1 MAKKEV
7 TKAPTGLSVVRSE
20 DKFTASWKIGD
31 KDYADGQY
39 FQYAIDNTGKISWLP
54 TKNTAIG
61 TKTASRVIT
70 TINKSNYYP
79 NTDSEGNNKP
89 FLYNICFRVK
99 GNRKKYTTRSGRK
112 KKTHSPSA
120 SAWVRKDFVVNPPK
134 KPILIAKLDEE
145 LTNVCTFSWNAPY
158 ESNDSYIFTDV
169 QWQTIFVKNSSEAD
183 GSKLDWSNAEEG
195 VAGAEGSK
203 TLTEDTSILY
213 KDGNSY
219 TRWFRARSR
228 GPRGVY
234 DDDGSNGWVYEKHVY
249 ALSHQAD
256 VTGTSASETE
266 EGGFQCTV
274 DWTAGQ
280 SGGQNPIDKTIA
292 QYTITTPDKG
302 LTCPSGASWKN
313 ANISRDTEAGDAAV
327 FGIDDQLG
335 KDQCLFIRVNTQH
348 DNNIT
353 YGKPQLSYVG
363 FLKDPSGLSVST
375 DNVTHKA
382 TITATNNSAVEDSI
396 LIVRYVPSSGDPI
409 DVGVIPHGS
418 TSVTVQ
424 CPNWDDQKAIAFDVY
439 AIVGTVVKQTRADGV
454 DSYSVTVGMRSQNT
468 VSEGGAVPVAPKNV
482 SVSRVEGKSDTVR
495 VDWDWPWSE
504 AGSAEISWSDHDDAW
519 ESTDEPESFLI
530 SNLHA
535 SHWNI
540 SGLETGKTWYVRVRL
555 IAGNMATSENVTYGP
570 WSDVSQ
576 GTIDLSSAPNKPVL
590 ILSNSV
596 IPEDGSTIASWVYT
610 TTDNTAQAYAEVA
623 IVENGEYIPIAH
635 SLTAQHVTIPAQ
647 SENYTLYTG
656 NIYNLVCRVKSAS
669 GKLSEWSDIVSLT
682 VAEPITC
689 EIVQTSLVRQRI
701 ETNPREFGPDGL
713 LTFETELE
721 EGFAKLQANLEPT
734 QEGSGTPSPSN
745 VRPIRGHSGVDVN
758 VGGKN
763 WFDSS
768 LLKDQEGWNTF
779 DVHLKPNTIYT
790 MSSNLPQAKTSELAA
805 YFIQENISPSSTTI
819 IYAGHSFT
827 VTTPSDGI
835 VQIQQRRIGGTD
847 SFQNYE
853 WQIEL
858 GSTATPYEPY
868 QQPQTTT
875 QDFNVSLTP
884 TSTDTT
890 PYLFKA
896 VGDVYGDRLEDKIVG
911 GTIAWNQLARYI
923 ASGAPNGITY
933 TWNKDGSYT
942 LNGTATENSYRFVY
956 NGIPA
961 NHVSLLEAVS
971 SSDDVHM
978 WFAGYTNT
986 NKKRT
991 VYKPPASYGVCLYV
1005 PSGVTLDNV
1014 KVYPQ
1019 VHDLTQMFGSTIADY
1034 IYSLEQSQ
1042 AGAGVA
1048 WFKKLFPNDYY
1059 AYNAGKLL
1067 SVEGLQSH
1075 NTVGFNQWDEEWEVG
1090 GLTWATGQPAE
1101 LTDRWRS
1108 KNFCK
1113 CLPDTNYYVNRAISI
1128 FFYDAEQNFI
1138 SYNGSPIRDRII
1150 TTPINC
1156 HYFKVTDSS
1165 STTYNH
1171 DTCINL
1177 SNPTRNGEYEPYE
1190 KHSYPLDSSLTL
1202 RGIPKLDASNNLY
1215 YDGDEYTSD
1224 GKVKRKYG
1232 VVDLGTLD
1240 WSTNGGEAN
1249 RFRAEPSPAVASPTT
1264 YNDRLTGFICSKY
1277 PPSTNYSLSDIDNE
1291 CMVRY
1296 GGEIF
1301 VRDSAYTDAATF
1313 KAAMSGVMLVYE
1325 LATPTTETA
1334 TPYTNPQI
1342 VSKYGTLEYV
1352 TNSIVPVGHKTTY
1365 LTRDIFGG
1373 YVDLISGKLVVD
1385 KVSVDLGSLEWVYQA
1400 SGTLVAPY
1408 MYATVKNL
1416 GIKRL
1421 GAFGTTVHNIICSKY
1436 TTVARNTTAFVDKT
1450 ICADGDAYAVTQIQI
1465 KDSSYTNAT
1474 TFKSAMNGVQLVY
1487 ELATPQAYQLTPQ
1500 QVNTLVGTNN
1510 VWSDSGQ
1517 VEVRIAESMR
1527 DVDTLTKM
1535 PLSIKVTG
1543 AGDGGITTVVVER
1556 AEDYLMVRP
1565 DETNFNGNKG
1575 EMVLQ
1580 TSPPLVGINQVSF
1593 NTEDLIGPMDD
1604 GAVYNIVATV
1614 QDGLRQ
1620 KDSVTLPFEV
1630 HWEHQAEEPSAEVVI
1645 DEENLIAYI
1654 KPIAPAN
1661 ADPEDVA
1668 DIYRLSADKP
1678 ELIVEGA
1685 IFGETYVD
1693 PYPALGDMGGHRIV
1707 TRTKNGDYITEGN
1720 QIAMIDSPE
1729 LGVNPIENEDLLN
1742 VIDFEG
1748 RQIRFYWETDY
1759 SNTWAKDFQETT
1771 YLGGSIE
1778 GDWNPA
1784 VSRSGTL
1791 SSKAITVLDQEM
1803 LKDVRRLADYPG
1815 ICHVRTADGSS
1826 YAADV
1831 QVSEDYTDD
1840 EKGMVTNYSLSI
1852 TKVGSQGFDGMT
1864 KEQWDDENPVE
1875 VEEEV

>member
-7 TKAPTGLSVVRSE
+7 TKAPTGLSIVRSE

-39 FQYAIDNTGKISWLP
+39 FQYAIDTTGKVSWLP

-61 TKTASRVIT
+61 VKTTSRVIT
-70 TINKSNYYP
+70 TIDKSNYYP

-99 GNRKKYTTRSGRK
+99 GNRKKYIARSGRK

-120 SAWVRKDFVVNPPK
+120 SAWVRKDFMVNPPK
-134 KPILIAKLDEE
+134 KPTLTSALDEE

-195 VAGAEGSK
+195 VDGAEGSK
-203 TLTEDTSILY
+203 TFTEDTSILY

-348 DNNIT
+348 DSNIT

-424 CPNWDDQKAIAFDVY
+424 CPNWDDQKAIAFEVY
-439 AIVGTVVKQTRADGV
+439 AIVGTTVKQTRADGV
-454 DSYSVTVGMRSQNT
+454 DSYSVSVDMRSQNT

-519 ESTDEPESFLI
+519 ESTDGPESFLI

-555 IAGNMATSENVTYGP
+555 IAGNMATSEDVTYGP

-647 SENYTLYTG
+647 SENYTLSTG
-656 NIYNLVCRVKSAS
+656 NVYNLVCRVKSAS

-682 VAEPITC
+682 VAKPISC
-689 EIVQTSLVRQRI
+689 EIAQTSLVRQRI
-701 ETNPREFGPDGL
+701 EANPRGFGPDDL

-721 EGFAKLQANLEPT
+721 EDFAKLQANLTPV

-745 VRPIRGHSGVDVN
+745 VRPIRGHGGVTVY
-758 VGGKN
+758 
-763 WFDSS
+763 DSPT
-768 LLKDQEGWNTF
+768 QNAE
-779 DVHLKPNTIYT
+779 
-790 MSSNLPQAKTSELAA
+790 
-805 YFIQENISPSSTTI
+805 
-819 IYAGHSFT
+819 
-827 VTTPSDGI
+827 DGESYS
-835 VQIQQRRIGGTD
+835 V
-847 SFQNYE
+847 
-853 WQIEL
+853 
-858 GSTATPYEPY
+858 
-868 QQPQTTT
+868 
-875 QDFNVSLTP
+875 DFNVSLTP

-911 GTIAWNQLARYI
+911 GTVAWNQLFNNY
-923 ASGAPNGITY
+923 
-933 TWNKDGSYT
+933 GST
-942 LNGTATENSYRFVY
+942 
-956 NGIPA
+956 
-961 NHVSLLEAVS
+961 
-971 SSDDVHM
+971 
-978 WFAGYTNT
+978 
-986 NKKRT
+986 RT
-991 VYKPPASYGVCLYV
+991 VYNVLLTPHGNSIDAVGTVSGSTSFLALTTNFTFKRDGRKYLVRTNKDIGSWGINGYILHTTTGFIFSQNEGTDWNYGSLGIYV
-1005 PSGVTLDNV
+1005 TDGAEVSLNNISFEIF
-1014 KVYPQ
+1014 
-1019 VHDLTQMFGSTIADY
+1019 DLTQMFGSTIADY

-1048 WFKKLFPNDYY
+1048 WFKKLFPKDYY
-1059 AYNAGKLL
+1059 AYNAGELL

-1075 NTVGFNQWDEEWEVG
+1075 DTVGFNQWDEEWVNGTWNTNGTISTSSTSRNVSCKNPIKVFPNTTYYFHCGAYPTVG
-1090 GLTWATGQPAE
+1090 GYGVADVYLFDENMKFLGYYPPGGYLGKNTFEIKTTNKTRYITFTTYYLTYG
-1101 LTDRWRS
+1101 
-1108 KNFCK
+1108 
-1113 CLPDTNYYVNRAISI
+1113 
-1128 FFYDAEQNFI
+1128 
-1138 SYNGSPIRDRII
+1138 
-1150 TTPINC
+1150 
-1156 HYFKVTDSS
+1156 
-1165 STTYNH
+1165 TTYNH
-1171 DTCINL
+1171 DICINL
-1177 SNPTRNGEYEPYE
+1177 SDPSRNGEYEPYE

-1232 VVDLGTLD
+1232 VVDLGSLD
-1240 WSTNGGEAN
+1240 WTWNSTYSTWNSGAIENTVKKDGYTQN
-1249 RFRAEPSPAVASPTT
+1249 MTPP
-1264 YNDRLTGFICSKY
+1264 FICNTYEPISMSRLLNESVY
-1277 PPSTNYSLSDIDNE
+1277 GRISYNPSYGNMFIKMADNS
-1291 CMVRY
+1291 VQP
-1296 GGEIF
+1296 
-1301 VRDSAYTDAATF
+1301 
-1313 KAAMSGVMLVYE
+1313 SGYLVYE

-1385 KVSVDLGSLEWVYQA
+1385 KVSVDLGSLDY
-1400 SGTLVAPY
+1400 TLNATNRF
-1408 MYATVKNL
+1408 YATLPSPAKPTGSYNVASDCLCDVYASKTQNQVFAGVI
-1416 GIKRL
+1416 GIAPQATV
-1421 GAFGTTVHNIICSKY
+1421 GATVYIYDS
-1436 TTVARNTTAFVDKT
+1436 
-1450 ICADGDAYAVTQIQI
+1450 AYATADAI
-1465 KDSSYTNAT
+1465 KSGLQGRM
-1474 TFKSAMNGVQLVY
+1474 FCY
-1487 ELATPQAYQLTPQ
+1487 ELATPQTYQLTPQ

-1593 NTEDLIGPMDD
+1593 NTDDLIGPMDD

-1614 QDGLRQ
+1614 QDGLGQ

-1630 HWEHQAEEPSAEVVI
+1630 HWEHQAEEPSAEIVI

-1707 TRTKNGDYITEGN
+1707 TRTKNGDYITEEN

-1742 VIDFEG
+1742 IIDFEG

-1875 VEEEV
+1875 VEEGI

>member
-7 TKAPTGLSVVRSE
+7 TKAPTGLSIARSE
-20 DKFTASWKIGD
+20 NQFTASWKIGD

-39 FQYAIDNTGKISWLP
+39 FQYAIDTTGKVSWLP

-61 TKTASRVIT
+61 TKTTSRVIA
-70 TINKSNYYP
+70 TISKSNYYP
-79 NTDSEGNNKP
+79 NTDSGGNNKP

-99 GNRKKYTTRSGRK
+99 GNRKKYTTGSGRK
-112 KKTHSPSA
+112 KKTHNPSA

-134 KPILIAKLDEE
+134 KPTLASALDEE
-145 LTNVCTFSWNAPY
+145 LTNVCTFSWSAPY

-169 QWQTIFVKNSSEAD
+169 QWQTILVKNSSESN

-195 VAGAEGSK
+195 TGGAEGSK
-203 TLTEDTSILY
+203 TITEDTSILY
-213 KDGNSY
+213 KKGNSY
-219 TRWFRARSR
+219 TRWFRVRSR

-234 DDDGSNGWVYEKHVY
+234 TADGSNGWVYEKHVY

-292 QYTITTPDKG
+292 QYTITTPDEG
-302 LTCPSGASWKN
+302 LTCPSGASWKD

-348 DNNIT
+348 DSNTT

-409 DVGVIPHGS
+409 DIGVIPHGS

-424 CPNWDDQKAIAFDVY
+424 CPNWDDQEAIAFDVY

-468 VSEGGAVPVAPKNV
+468 ISEGGAVPVAPKNV

-555 IAGNMATSENVTYGP
+555 IAGNMATSDGVTYGP

-623 IVENGEYIPIAH
+623 IVENGAYIPIAH

-647 SENYTLYTG
+647 SENYTLSTG

-689 EIVQTSLVRQRI
+689 EIVQTSLVHEHI
-701 ETNPREFGPDGL
+701 ETNPRE
-713 LTFETELE
+713 
-721 EGFAKLQANLEPT
+721 
-734 QEGSGTPSPSN
+734 
-745 VRPIRGHSGVDVN
+745 
-758 VGGKN
+758 
-763 WFDSS
+763 
-768 LLKDQEGWNTF
+768 
-779 DVHLKPNTIYT
+779 
-790 MSSNLPQAKTSELAA
+790 
-805 YFIQENISPSSTTI
+805 
-819 IYAGHSFT
+819 
-827 VTTPSDGI
+827 
-835 VQIQQRRIGGTD
+835 
-847 SFQNYE
+847 
-853 WQIEL
+853 
-858 GSTATPYEPY
+858 
-868 QQPQTTT
+868 
-875 QDFNVSLTP
+875 
-884 TSTDTT
+884 
-890 PYLFKA
+890 
-896 VGDVYGDRLEDKIVG
+896 
-911 GTIAWNQLARYI
+911 
-923 ASGAPNGITY
+923 
-933 TWNKDGSYT
+933 
-942 LNGTATENSYRFVY
+942 
-956 NGIPA
+956 
-961 NHVSLLEAVS
+961 
-971 SSDDVHM
+971 
-978 WFAGYTNT
+978 
-986 NKKRT
+986 
-991 VYKPPASYGVCLYV
+991 
-1005 PSGVTLDNV
+1005 
-1014 KVYPQ
+1014 
-1019 VHDLTQMFGSTIADY
+1019 
-1034 IYSLEQSQ
+1034 
-1042 AGAGVA
+1042 
-1048 WFKKLFPNDYY
+1048 
-1059 AYNAGKLL
+1059 
-1067 SVEGLQSH
+1067 SV
-1075 NTVGFNQWDEEWEVG
+1075 
-1090 GLTWATGQPAE
+1090 
-1101 LTDRWRS
+1101 
-1108 KNFCK
+1108 
-1113 CLPDTNYYVNRAISI
+1113 
-1128 FFYDAEQNFI
+1128 
-1138 SYNGSPIRDRII
+1138 
-1150 TTPINC
+1150 
-1156 HYFKVTDSS
+1156 
-1165 STTYNH
+1165 
-1171 DTCINL
+1171 
-1177 SNPTRNGEYEPYE
+1177 
-1190 KHSYPLDSSLTL
+1190 
-1202 RGIPKLDASNNLY
+1202 
-1215 YDGDEYTSD
+1215 
-1224 GKVKRKYG
+1224 
-1232 VVDLGTLD
+1232 
-1240 WSTNGGEAN
+1240 
-1249 RFRAEPSPAVASPTT
+1249 
-1264 YNDRLTGFICSKY
+1264 
-1277 PPSTNYSLSDIDNE
+1277 
-1291 CMVRY
+1291 
-1296 GGEIF
+1296 
-1301 VRDSAYTDAATF
+1301 
-1313 KAAMSGVMLVYE
+1313 
-1325 LATPTTETA
+1325 
-1334 TPYTNPQI
+1334 
-1342 VSKYGTLEYV
+1342 
-1352 TNSIVPVGHKTTY
+1352 
-1365 LTRDIFGG
+1365 
-1373 YVDLISGKLVVD
+1373 
-1385 KVSVDLGSLEWVYQA
+1385 
-1400 SGTLVAPY
+1400 
-1408 MYATVKNL
+1408 
-1416 GIKRL
+1416 
-1421 GAFGTTVHNIICSKY
+1421 
-1436 TTVARNTTAFVDKT
+1436 
-1450 ICADGDAYAVTQIQI
+1450 
-1465 KDSSYTNAT
+1465 
-1474 TFKSAMNGVQLVY
+1474 
-1487 ELATPQAYQLTPQ
+1487 
-1500 QVNTLVGTNN
+1500 
-1510 VWSDSGQ
+1510 
-1517 VEVRIAESMR
+1517 R
-1527 DVDTLTKM
+1527 DVDKLTKM

-1593 NTEDLIGPMDD
+1593 NTDDLIGPMDD

-1614 QDGLRQ
+1614 QDGLGQ

-1630 HWEHQAEEPSAEVVI
+1630 HWEHQAEEPSAEIVI

-1840 EKGMVTNYSLSI
+1840 EKGMVANYSLSI

-1864 KEQWDDENPVE
+1864 KEQWDDENPPE
-1875 VEEEV
+1875 GEE

>member
-1 MAKKEV
+1 MAKKEI
-7 TKAPTGLSVVRSE
+7 TKAPTGLSIVRSE
-20 DKFTASWKIGD
+20 DKYTASWKIGD

-39 FQYAIDNTGKISWLP
+39 FQYAIDTTGKVSWIP

-61 TKTASRVIT
+61 VKTTSRVIT
-70 TINKSNYYP
+70 TIDKSNYYP

-99 GNRKKYTTRSGRK
+99 GNRKKYTSRSGRK

-120 SAWVRKDFVVNPPK
+120 SAWVRKDFMVNPPK
-134 KPILIAKLDEE
+134 KPILIAGLDEE

-195 VAGAEGSK
+195 VDGAEGSK
-203 TLTEDTSILY
+203 TFTEDTSILY

-302 LTCPSGASWKN
+302 LTCPSGASWKD

-348 DNNIT
+348 DRNTT
-353 YGKPQLSYVG
+353 YGKPQLSYIG

-409 DVGVIPHGS
+409 DVGIIPHGS

-424 CPNWDDQKAIAFDVY
+424 CPNWDDQKAIAFEVY
-439 AIVGTVVKQTRADGV
+439 AIVGTAVKQTRADGV
-454 DSYSVTVGMRSQNT
+454 DSYSVNAGMRSQNT
-468 VSEGGAVPVAPKNV
+468 ISEGGAVPAAPKNV

-519 ESTDEPESFLI
+519 ESTDAPESFVI

-555 IAGNMATSENVTYGP
+555 IAGNMATSDGVTYGP

-656 NIYNLVCRVKSAS
+656 NIYNMVCRVKSAS

-682 VAEPITC
+682 VAKPISC

-701 ETNPREFGPDGL
+701 ETNPREFGPDDL
-713 LTFETELE
+713 LNFEMELE
-721 EGFAKLQANLEPT
+721 EDFAKLQVNLTPT

-745 VRPIRGHSGVDVN
+745 VRPIRGHSGVTVY
-758 VGGKN
+758 
-763 WFDSS
+763 DSPT
-768 LLKDQEGWNTF
+768 QNAE
-779 DVHLKPNTIYT
+779 
-790 MSSNLPQAKTSELAA
+790 
-805 YFIQENISPSSTTI
+805 
-819 IYAGHSFT
+819 
-827 VTTPSDGI
+827 DGESYS
-835 VQIQQRRIGGTD
+835 V
-847 SFQNYE
+847 
-853 WQIEL
+853 
-858 GSTATPYEPY
+858 
-868 QQPQTTT
+868 
-875 QDFNVSLTP
+875 DFNATLTP

-911 GTIAWNQLARYI
+911 GTVTWNQLAREITSTYWNATGQTAEANFNNGIFSCIAQSQSSGIINGVSYRGHYHTNHIYLRSAKIWVESGTGTFQFRI
-923 ASGAPNGITY
+923 ASGYGDLTCNVTTTPTIFSSVTKTPSDGALDISIT
-933 TWNKDGSYT
+933 D
-942 LNGTATENSYRFVY
+942 
-956 NGIPA
+956 
-961 NHVSLLEAVS
+961 
-971 SSDDVHM
+971 
-978 WFAGYTNT
+978 
-986 NKKRT
+986 KRT
-991 VYKPPASYGVCLYV
+991 EGFTRMYIE
-1005 PSGVTLDNV
+1005 DI
-1014 KVYPQ
+1014 Q
-1019 VHDLTQMFGSTIADY
+1019 VFDLTQMFGSTIADY

-1059 AYNAGKLL
+1059 AYNAGELL
-1067 SVEGLQSH
+1067 SVEGLSAH
-1075 NTVGFNQWDEEWEVG
+1075 VM
-1090 GLTWATGQPAE
+1090 
-1101 LTDRWRS
+1101 R
-1108 KNFCK
+1108 
-1113 CLPDTNYYVNRAISI
+1113 
-1128 FFYDAEQNFI
+1128 DADNSVI
-1138 SYNGSPIRDRII
+1138 GN
-1150 TTPINC
+1150 
-1156 HYFKVTDSS
+1156 
-1165 STTYNH
+1165 
-1171 DTCINL
+1171 
-1177 SNPTRNGEYEPYE
+1177 
-1190 KHSYPLDSSLTL
+1190 YPLDSSLTL

-1232 VVDLGTLD
+1232 IVDLGTLD
-1240 WSTNGGEAN
+1240 WRWNSTYSTWNSNAIENTVKTDGYTHN
-1249 RFRAEPSPAVASPTT
+1249 MTPP
-1264 YNDRLTGFICSKY
+1264 FICNTYEPISMSKLLNESVY
-1277 PPSTNYSLSDIDNE
+1277 GRISYNPAYGNMFIKMADNSVQPSGT
-1291 CMVRY
+1291 
-1296 GGEIF
+1296 
-1301 VRDSAYTDAATF
+1301 
-1313 KAAMSGVMLVYE
+1313 LVYE

-1334 TPYTNPQI
+1334 QAYTNPQI
-1342 VSKYGTLEYV
+1342 VSKYGTIEYV

-1365 LTRDIFGG
+1365 LTKDIFGG
-1373 YVDLISGKLVVD
+1373 YVDLISGMLVVD
-1385 KVSVDLGSLEWVYQA
+1385 KVMVDLGSLNWTLFSASRFWVMPSGMKPFTRNLMSSQYAEKSVEVGSLNDGEMTTQA
-1400 SGTLVAPY
+1400 GGGEVY
-1408 MYATVKNL
+1408 
-1416 GIKRL
+1416 IKDTR
-1421 GAFGTTVHNIICSKY
+1421 Y
-1436 TTVARNTTAFVDKT
+1436 TT
-1450 ICADGDAYAVTQIQI
+1450 
-1465 KDSSYTNAT
+1465 AT
-1474 TFKSAMNGVQLVY
+1474 EFKSAVSGQQLVY
-1487 ELATPQAYQLTPQ
+1487 ELETPQTYQLTPQ
-1500 QVNTLVGTNN
+1500 QVYTLVGTNN

-1527 DVDTLTKM
+1527 DVDTLTRM
-1535 PLSIKVTG
+1535 PLSIKVAG

-1593 NTEDLIGPMDD
+1593 NTDDLIGPMDD

-1614 QDGLRQ
+1614 QDGLGQ

-1630 HWEHQAEEPSAEVVI
+1630 HWEHQAEEPSAEIVI

-1831 QVSEDYTDD
+1831 QVSEDYADD

-1875 VEEEV
+1875 GGE

>member
-7 TKAPTGLSVVRSE
+7 TKAPTGLSIVRNE
-20 DKFTASWKIGD
+20 NQFTASWKIGD

-39 FQYAIDNTGKISWLP
+39 FQSAINTTGKVRWLP
-54 TKNTAIG
+54 TKNTGIG
-61 TKTASRVIT
+61 KTTTSRVIT

-79 NTDSEGNNKP
+79 NKDSKGNNKP
-89 FLYNICFRVK
+89 FLYSICFRVA

-112 KKTHSPSA
+112 KKAHNPSA
-120 SAWVRKDFVVNPPK
+120 SAWTSKVFVVNPPK
-134 KPILIAKLDEE
+134 KPTLTYVLDEG
-145 LTNVCTFSWNAPY
+145 LTNVCTFSWSAPY
-158 ESNDSYIFTDV
+158 ASNDSYIFTDV
-169 QWQTIFVKNSSEAD
+169 QWQTILVKNSSEAD

-195 VAGAEGSK
+195 VGKAEGSK
-203 TLTEDTSILY
+203 TITEDTSILY

-219 TRWFRARSR
+219 TRWFRVRSR

-234 DDDGSNGWVYEKHVY
+234 TADGSNGWVYEKHVY

-266 EGGFQCTV
+266 GGGFQCTV
-274 DWTAGQ
+274 DWTVGQ

-292 QYTITTPDKG
+292 QYTITTPDEG
-302 LTCPSGASWKN
+302 LTCPSGASWKD

-348 DNNIT
+348 DSNIT

-424 CPNWDDQKAIAFDVY
+424 CPNWDDQKSIAFDVY
-439 AIVGTVVKQTRADGV
+439 AIVGTAMKQTRADGV
-454 DSYSVTVGMRSQNT
+454 DSYSVTVGMRSQNI

-555 IAGNMATSENVTYGP
+555 IAGNMATSDGVTYGP

-623 IVENGEYIPIAH
+623 IVENGGYIPIAH

-682 VAEPITC
+682 VAKPITC
-689 EIVQTSLVRQRI
+689 EIVQTSL
-701 ETNPREFGPDGL
+701 
-713 LTFETELE
+713 
-721 EGFAKLQANLEPT
+721 
-734 QEGSGTPSPSN
+734 
-745 VRPIRGHSGVDVN
+745 
-758 VGGKN
+758 
-763 WFDSS
+763 
-768 LLKDQEGWNTF
+768 
-779 DVHLKPNTIYT
+779 
-790 MSSNLPQAKTSELAA
+790 
-805 YFIQENISPSSTTI
+805 ISQHI
-819 IYAGHSFT
+819 
-827 VTTPSDGI
+827 
-835 VQIQQRRIGGTD
+835 
-847 SFQNYE
+847 
-853 WQIEL
+853 
-858 GSTATPYEPY
+858 
-868 QQPQTTT
+868 
-875 QDFNVSLTP
+875 
-884 TSTDTT
+884 
-890 PYLFKA
+890 
-896 VGDVYGDRLEDKIVG
+896 
-911 GTIAWNQLARYI
+911 
-923 ASGAPNGITY
+923 
-933 TWNKDGSYT
+933 
-942 LNGTATENSYRFVY
+942 
-956 NGIPA
+956 
-961 NHVSLLEAVS
+961 
-971 SSDDVHM
+971 
-978 WFAGYTNT
+978 
-986 NKKRT
+986 
-991 VYKPPASYGVCLYV
+991 
-1005 PSGVTLDNV
+1005 
-1014 KVYPQ
+1014 
-1019 VHDLTQMFGSTIADY
+1019 
-1034 IYSLEQSQ
+1034 
-1042 AGAGVA
+1042 
-1048 WFKKLFPNDYY
+1048 
-1059 AYNAGKLL
+1059 
-1067 SVEGLQSH
+1067 
-1075 NTVGFNQWDEEWEVG
+1075 
-1090 GLTWATGQPAE
+1090 
-1101 LTDRWRS
+1101 
-1108 KNFCK
+1108 
-1113 CLPDTNYYVNRAISI
+1113 
-1128 FFYDAEQNFI
+1128 
-1138 SYNGSPIRDRII
+1138 
-1150 TTPINC
+1150 
-1156 HYFKVTDSS
+1156 
-1165 STTYNH
+1165 
-1171 DTCINL
+1171 
-1177 SNPTRNGEYEPYE
+1177 
-1190 KHSYPLDSSLTL
+1190 
-1202 RGIPKLDASNNLY
+1202 
-1215 YDGDEYTSD
+1215 
-1224 GKVKRKYG
+1224 
-1232 VVDLGTLD
+1232 
-1240 WSTNGGEAN
+1240 
-1249 RFRAEPSPAVASPTT
+1249 
-1264 YNDRLTGFICSKY
+1264 
-1277 PPSTNYSLSDIDNE
+1277 
-1291 CMVRY
+1291 
-1296 GGEIF
+1296 
-1301 VRDSAYTDAATF
+1301 
-1313 KAAMSGVMLVYE
+1313 
-1325 LATPTTETA
+1325 
-1334 TPYTNPQI
+1334 
-1342 VSKYGTLEYV
+1342 
-1352 TNSIVPVGHKTTY
+1352 
-1365 LTRDIFGG
+1365 
-1373 YVDLISGKLVVD
+1373 
-1385 KVSVDLGSLEWVYQA
+1385 
-1400 SGTLVAPY
+1400 
-1408 MYATVKNL
+1408 
-1416 GIKRL
+1416 
-1421 GAFGTTVHNIICSKY
+1421 
-1436 TTVARNTTAFVDKT
+1436 
-1450 ICADGDAYAVTQIQI
+1450 
-1465 KDSSYTNAT
+1465 
-1474 TFKSAMNGVQLVY
+1474 
-1487 ELATPQAYQLTPQ
+1487 
-1500 QVNTLVGTNN
+1500 
-1510 VWSDSGQ
+1510 
-1517 VEVRIAESMR
+1517 ESMR
-1527 DVDTLTKM
+1527 GVDTLTKM
-1535 PLSIKVTG
+1535 PLSVKVTG
-1543 AGDGGITTVVVER
+1543 AGDGGITTITVER

-1593 NTEDLIGPMDD
+1593 NTNDLIGPMDD

-1614 QDGLRQ
+1614 QDGLGQ
-1620 KDSVTLPFEV
+1620 KDSATLPFEV

-1759 SNTWAKDFQETT
+1759 SNKWAKDFQETP

-1852 TKVGSQGFDGMT
+1852 TKVDSQGFDGMT

-1875 VEEEV
+1875 GREGV

>member
-7 TKAPTGLSVVRSE
+7 TKAPTGLSIVRSE
-20 DKFTASWKIGD
+20 NNFTASWKIGD

-39 FQYAIDNTGKISWLP
+39 FQYAIDTTGKVSWLP
-54 TKNTAIG
+54 TKNTGIG
-61 TKTASRVIT
+61 TTTTSRVIA

-79 NTDSEGNNKP
+79 NTDSGGNNKP

-112 KKTHSPSA
+112 KKTHNPSA

-134 KPILIAKLDEE
+134 KPTLTSALDEE
-145 LTNVCTFSWNAPY
+145 LTNVCTFSWSAPY

-169 QWQTIFVKNSSEAD
+169 QWQTILVKNSSEAD

-195 VAGAEGSK
+195 IDGAEGSK
-203 TLTEDTSILY
+203 TITEDTSILY
-213 KDGNSY
+213 KNGNSY

-234 DDDGSNGWVYEKHVY
+234 NADGSNGWVYEKHVY

-292 QYTITTPDKG
+292 QYTITTPDEG
-302 LTCPSGASWKN
+302 LTCPSGASWKD

-348 DNNIT
+348 DSNIT

-424 CPNWDDQKAIAFDVY
+424 CPNWEDQEAIAFDVY
-439 AIVGTVVKQTRADGV
+439 AIVGTAVKQTRADGV

-555 IAGNMATSENVTYGP
+555 IAGNMATSEDVTYGP
-570 WSDVSQ
+570 WSDASQ

-647 SENYTLYTG
+647 SENYTLSTG

-682 VAEPITC
+682 VAEPISC

-701 ETNPREFGPDGL
+701 ETNPREFGPDDL

-721 EGFAKLQANLEPT
+721 GDFAKLQANLEPT
-734 QEGSGTPSPSN
+734 QEGSGNPSPSN
-745 VRPIRGHSGVDVN
+745 VRPIRGHSGVTVY
-758 VGGKN
+758 
-763 WFDSS
+763 DSPT
-768 LLKDQEGWNTF
+768 QNAE
-779 DVHLKPNTIYT
+779 
-790 MSSNLPQAKTSELAA
+790 
-805 YFIQENISPSSTTI
+805 
-819 IYAGHSFT
+819 
-827 VTTPSDGI
+827 DGESYS
-835 VQIQQRRIGGTD
+835 V
-847 SFQNYE
+847 
-853 WQIEL
+853 
-858 GSTATPYEPY
+858 
-868 QQPQTTT
+868 
-875 QDFNVSLTP
+875 DFNATLTP

-911 GTIAWNQLARYI
+911 GTVVWNQLVDTSSPYVKGGKLSVNENI
-923 ASGAPNGITY
+923 FTLTPSENTVDMWEIGFLSTVY
-933 TWNKDGSYT
+933 TRK
-942 LNGTATENSYRFVY
+942 
-956 NGIPA
+956 A
-961 NHVSLLEAVS
+961 NHKYYVSIDVKSGNTGFVTYDGLWLLDAMNALDASKTDWQTLKGVINS
-971 SSDDVHM
+971 SSDAVGSGS
-978 WFAGYTNT
+978 FSFRKYYEETKAPVSIRNF
-986 NKKRT
+986 
-991 VYKPPASYGVCLYV
+991 VCC
-1005 PSGVTLDNV
+1005 
-1014 KVYPQ
+1014 
-1019 VHDLTQMFGSTIADY
+1019 DLTVMFGAGNEPSIEAFEAMFPADY
-1034 IYSLEQSQ
+1034 Y
-1042 AGAGVA
+1042 
-1048 WFKKLFPNDYY
+1048 P
-1059 AYNAGKLL
+1059 YNAGELL
-1067 SVEGLQSH
+1067 SVEGLSAH
-1075 NTVGFNQWDEEWEVG
+1075 VM
-1090 GLTWATGQPAE
+1090 
-1101 LTDRWRS
+1101 R
-1108 KNFCK
+1108 
-1113 CLPDTNYYVNRAISI
+1113 
-1128 FFYDAEQNFI
+1128 DADNNVI
-1138 SYNGSPIRDRII
+1138 GN
-1150 TTPINC
+1150 
-1156 HYFKVTDSS
+1156 
-1165 STTYNH
+1165 
-1171 DTCINL
+1171 
-1177 SNPTRNGEYEPYE
+1177 
-1190 KHSYPLDSSLTL
+1190 YPLDSSLTL

-1240 WSTNGGEAN
+1240 WDVLAQGGNHQRFKAASTQFLKGGN
-1249 RFRAEPSPAVASPTT
+1249 CICDKLLSVV
-1264 YNDRLTGFICSKY
+1264 YNDMY
-1277 PPSTNYSLSDIDNE
+1277 NHVVDNSIAIHPNAQQVE
-1291 CMVRY
+1291 VY
-1296 GGEIF
+1296 A
-1301 VRDSAYTDAATF
+1301 SAYTDAASF
-1313 KAAMSGVMLVYE
+1313 KSAMSGVMLVYE

-1334 TPYTNPQI
+1334 EPYTNPQI

-1373 YVDLISGKLVVD
+1373 YVDLISGKLVVTH
-1385 KVSVDLGSLEWVYQA
+1385 KMVDFGDLDWVYYSANDFFYSSSLKDLARKPTSITQTV
-1400 SGTLVAPY
+1400 SGIISSCYDVAKYPNTGGVIKY
-1408 MYATVKNL
+1408 VELDNTWNTIATGSIAWHLSSLSNPLYVYVKDT
-1416 GIKRL
+1416 R
-1421 GAFGTTVHNIICSKY
+1421 FTT
-1436 TTVARNTTAFVDKT
+1436 
-1450 ICADGDAYAVTQIQI
+1450 
-1465 KDSSYTNAT
+1465 SSE
-1474 TFKSAMNGVQLVY
+1474 FKSALTGQKIVY
-1487 ELATPQAYQLTPQ
+1487 ELATPQTYQLTPQ

-1535 PLSIKVTG
+1535 PLSVKVTG
-1543 AGDGGITTVVVER
+1543 AGDGDITTVVVER
-1556 AEDYLMVRP
+1556 AEDYLMIRP

-1593 NTEDLIGPMDD
+1593 STDDLIGPMDD

-1614 QDGLRQ
+1614 QDGLGQ

-1630 HWEHQAEEPSAEVVI
+1630 HWEHQAEEPSAEIVI

-1742 VIDFEG
+1742 VIDFES

-1864 KEQWDDENPVE
+1864 KEQWDDENPP
-1875 VEEEV
+1875 EEEE